1 MPCRARIFEFRSQSR
16 AMTSDVHDSSGQTGT
31 CADAGGMDWH
41 GLVLMCMKPRAFSY
55 ESVAYVDTR
64 DYVRNAPARGKCRLE
79 RYLHE
84 VHGTLCRRSLSARAS
99 RTP

>member
-1 MPCRARIFEFRSQSR
+1 MPRCAPIFEIMSRSSS
-16 AMTSDVHDSSGQTGT
+16 TSSDVHDSTGHTGT
-31 CADAGGMDWH
+31 SGDDGGMDWH

-55 ESVAYVDTR
+55 ESVACADTR
-64 DYVRNAPARGKCRLE
+64 DYVRNAPERGKCRFE